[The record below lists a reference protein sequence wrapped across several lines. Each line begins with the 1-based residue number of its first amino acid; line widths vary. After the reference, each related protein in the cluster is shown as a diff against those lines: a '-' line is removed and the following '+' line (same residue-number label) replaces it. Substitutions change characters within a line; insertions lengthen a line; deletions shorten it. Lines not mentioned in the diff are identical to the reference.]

1 MIFSHVD
8 LNPTIRALE
17 IGSIISLRARDPNSS
32 STCVLLLVYFILRR
46 LLEYKGFGASL
57 FSTSSQSELTGAK
70 VQSGTGTIFPMT
82 LKHSSNFFR
91 VAIGSWSLEI
101 LLTAVVNYQR
111 STRFIMITQQ
121 SCCMEDLNN

>member
-70 VQSGTGTIFPMT
+70 VAVWYGHHLSDDFEA
-82 LKHSSNFFR
+82 FFEFLPSR
-91 VAIGSWSLEI
+91 NRI
-101 LLTAVVNYQR
+101 LVLGNLTYCSRQLPA
-111 STRFIMITQQ
+111 
-121 SCCMEDLNN
+121 